1 MKTRATKNE
10 AAKLIKTAK
19 RDGWKISADIM
30 TDTKG
35 KPWCVQ
41 VSMSK
46 EVFFR
51 SGYLDQAS
59 HIIVSLRKGRKYWV
73 VSILVPTASKTFRG
87 LWSANYALNSMRE
100 CVARQAQREA
110 VAL

>member
-1 MKTRATKNE
+1 MNTRATKKE
-10 AAKLIKTAK
+10 AARLIKSAK

-51 SGYLDQAS
+51 SGYLDQSS
-59 HIIVSLRKGRKYWV
+59 HIIVSFRKGLKCWV
-73 VSILVPTASKTFRG
+73 VSIAVPSGSKLNHG
-87 LWSANYALNSMRE
+87 LWYANYAVNQMRE
-100 CVARQAQREA
+100 CTARQAQREEEKN
-110 VAL
+110 